1 MQMTCGVVEAVW
13 SRAAAPPVAGSCIFD
28 PSLLP
33 GDQALHELGPFP
45 LVGLHALA
53 CQQLADLRSC
63 WSGSLGAVASNNP
76 IETLAGLVA
85 TPRRSLVPAVAAL
98 FPEHTRIV
106 AERLHF

>member
-1 MQMTCGVVEAVW
+1 MGPFQRGAEKLRVPL
-13 SRAAAPPVAGSCIFD
+13 AASLFGPV
-28 PSLLP
+28 PLL

-76 IETLAGLVA
+76 IETLAESGRHAQKIISAGGGCVVSGTYA
-85 TPRRSLVPAVAAL
+85 DRS
-98 FPEHTRIV
+98 
-106 AERLHF
+106 